1 MADATPPNEPR
12 REAILAAAYAQFTR
26 YGYRR
31 TSMEDIAREMGLSRG
46 SLYREFANKEE
57 IFRTLAASLHDDAV
71 AAAETALKEP
81 GAIADRV
88 RDALAAKSARVLEVL
103 HGSPHGAELMDE
115 SNRICGDL
123 PAESQKQFQ
132 AMLTSLFRRAA
143 RAGKINVAGIGLSN
157 TDTADLFVS
166 AVAGLKGP
174 GVSIPVYRKRV
185 GAFVRLFLAGLR
197 GSAARSSQSKGR
209 GAGSSP

>member
-1 MADATPPNEPR
+1 
-12 REAILAAAYAQFTR
+12 
-26 YGYRR
+26 
-31 TSMEDIAREMGLSRG
+31 MEDIAGQAGISRAA
-46 SLYREFANKEE
+46 LYLQFRNKEV
-57 IFRTLAASLHDDAV
+57 IFRSLSQQLHDEALAQ
-71 AAAETALKEP
+71 AAAALD
-81 GAIADRV
+81 ADRPLEDSV
-88 RDALAAKSARVLEVL
+88 CAAVEAKSLRFLQIAY
-103 HGSPHGAELMDE
+103 GSPHGAELMDE

-185 GAFVRLFLAGLR
+185 AAFVRLFLAGLR